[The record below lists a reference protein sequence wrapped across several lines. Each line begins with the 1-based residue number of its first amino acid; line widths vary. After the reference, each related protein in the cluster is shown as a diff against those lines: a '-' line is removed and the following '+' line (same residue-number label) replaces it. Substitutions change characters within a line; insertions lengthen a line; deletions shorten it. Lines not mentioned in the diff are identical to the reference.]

1 MAMMEH
7 KLKEGAVDVIN
18 FILAVFLFLTPW
30 IFGFMSEHTAA
41 RNAWVIGVVM
51 GIVAIVALTKF
62 AEWEEWV
69 NLLLGVWVVVSPS
82 VLAHHRGDL
91 GPCHRGSDRRDRG
104 RGEAVAVAATAAPD
118 RASVS
123 RRAGAF
129 PQPLGKP
136 LSSLTAKQ

>member
-41 RNAWVIGVVM
+41 GNAWVIGVVM

-69 NLLLGVWVVVSPS
+69 NLLLGVWVVVSPW
-82 VLAHHRGDL
+82 VLGF
-91 GPCHRGSDRRDRG
+91 
-104 RGEAVAVAATAAPD
+104 VVTTAATWVHVIVGLIVAILAAVKLWQL
-118 RASVS
+118 R
-123 RRAGAF
+123 
-129 PQPLGKP
+129 QPP
-136 LSSLTAKQ
+136 HLTAHR